1 VTLAEQWVYN
11 REVTR
16 MDAAQVRAL
25 IAERGIETIKIGGPD
40 LDGAFRGKRVP
51 ARLFLDGLEHGFAQC
66 DVIFGWDIAEELVPN
81 LRFTGWESGYPDIIG
96 HPDLATFRVVPWET
110 GVASVICD
118 YSDEQGV
125 PTAVAPRQV
134 LRRVL
139 DRGAA
144 QGYRLQL
151 AAELEFRVFRE
162 TAQSLRTKKWEN
174 LEPLS
179 PSNSCY
185 GIARATGD
193 DFLFA
198 RIRKMMEEHDI
209 PIEGYNREH
218 GPGMYEM
225 NLVHASGVAA
235 ADQTMLFR
243 TGVKEMCQQEGLTAS
258 FMAKWSD
265 QEDGSSGHLH
275 QSLWTAD
282 GTRNLFHDAAADH
295 RLSETA
301 RHYAAGVLAT
311 LPEFCALYA
320 PNINSYKRHVIG
332 TWAPTSV
339 TWGVETRTTAIRM
352 VPGSANS
359 TRIENRV
366 PGADVNP
373 YLGLAATVAGG
384 LHGVARKLAMPPA
397 ARGNAYALSVAEA
410 HPLPRTLGEAVERF
424 AASELA
430 RDWFGEEFVEHFVA
444 MRRWEAQQYNR
455 VVDRWQRERYLE
467 MI

>member
-1 VTLAEQWVYN
+1 
-11 REVTR
+11 

-25 IAERGIETIKIGGPD
+25 IAERGIETIKLGGPD

-118 YSDEQGV
+118 YSDEHGV
-125 PTAVAPRQV
+125 PTAIAPRQV

-185 GIARATGD
+185 SIYRATGD

-225 NLVHASGVAA
+225 NLVHAAGVAA

-275 QSLWTAD
+275 QSLWSV
-282 GTRNLFHDAAADH
+282 GEGKNLFHDPAGEH
-295 RLSETA
+295 RFSELA
-301 RHYAAGVLAT
+301 WQYAAGVLRT
-311 LPEFCALYA
+311 MPEFCALYA
-320 PNINSYKRHVIG
+320 SNINSYKRYVAG

-339 TWGVETRTTAIRM
+339 
-352 VPGSANS
+352 
-359 TRIENRV
+359 
-366 PGADVNP
+366 
-373 YLGLAATVAGG
+373 
-384 LHGVARKLAMPPA
+384 
-397 ARGNAYALSVAEA
+397 
-410 HPLPRTLGEAVERF
+410 
-424 AASELA
+424 
-430 RDWFGEEFVEHFVA
+430 
-444 MRRWEAQQYNR
+444 
-455 VVDRWQRERYLE
+455 
-467 MI
+467 